1 MKKNSERPTSQD
13 GLIRIGE
20 RPKSQDILIDQVKDF
35 FADCD
40 SDSYTYVRVYSAN
53 KLMRVLEQPYYWDI
67 IGQFQLLF
75 EKILMT
81 NDILYG
87 SKQQINRSNIQEM
100 EQLVNQEL
108 TEQALTFSWAKIEKH
123 IAAVDMKKIR
133 KEYVMFLR
141 EQKREEVEISW
152 RSQNK
157 DQIVIN
163 PYEYLHNTH

>member
-40 SDSYTYVRVYSAN
+40 SDSYTYVRVYSTN
-53 KLMRVLEQPYYWDI
+53 KLMLALEQPYYRDVIW
-67 IGQFQLLF
+67 QV
-75 EKILMT
+75 EKFFKRVLHIDMIHPAIEEI
-81 NDILYG
+81 DRG
-87 SKQQINRSNIQEM
+87 NIQEM

-108 TEQALTFSWAKIEKH
+108 TEQALTFSWAKSEKH